1 MLKTQICVTRPQCV
15 KIIRPCVGLYMYS
28 PVKEFY
34 TNHNFGGTL
43 EIVKVVVKIKFTLEP
58 ATKVQRVSRV
68 IALLF
73 L

>member
-1 MLKTQICVTRPQCV
+1 
-15 KIIRPCVGLYMYS
+15 MYS